1 MQRLQSS
8 KIPLSY
14 WEVIGRVLRFLQVWS
29 PMVQFFLPVSFYMM
43 LSIKTVVLICRSSS
57 KSLVQSHA
65 KTVVKT
71 RSLILIVMPWILYLW
86 TVCHLVFL
94 LSLLFFFFFSR
105 NKKDETRIPRIPSYF
120 LTVYLKLGPWREMA
134 FTFSGL
140 ETQLV
145 IFFHKKLNTLHKK

>member
-94 LSLLFFFFFSR
+94 LSLLFFFFFFQKQKRWNKNPKNPKLLSHSLSKIRTMKGDGIYLFRLR
-105 NKKDETRIPRIPSYF
+105 NSACHILP
-120 LTVYLKLGPWREMA
+120 
-134 FTFSGL
+134 
-140 ETQLV
+140 
-145 IFFHKKLNTLHKK
+145 